1 MAWNGRAPADR
12 ASAAIGIVMGSLVL
26 LFSVGFGITSVI
38 NGWLDDLT
46 LGGIPVWISA
56 AGCVVFGV
64 VAVWRSIL
72 MYRRDQSPRR

>member
-26 LFSVGFGITSVI
+26 LFGLGFAITSAI
-38 NGWLDDLT
+38 NDKLDDLT
-46 LGGIPVWISA
+46 FLGIPVWISA
-56 AGCVVFGV
+56 AGCVVFGI
-64 VAVWRSIL
+64 VAVWRSII